1 MAWWVTAL
9 IYVVGTLL
17 YEVLRPK
24 PKFDA
29 PTPSAL
35 GDFQF
40 PTIGEGRPIPIVWGT
55 CKLAGPMVTWYG
67 DLEVQAIKERVKTGL
82 FSSTD
87 VTTGYRYSL
96 GMQLVLC
103 SGEIDEVLEIRFDD
117 RVPENAVYTV
127 AADRTEIAHR
137 RAEALRR
144 GRLRRRRGPGR
155 RLRLP
160 RHRRPS
166 CPTTTSRP
174 RSGRASPPGAGSA
187 TPCSG
192 TSTWGRAP
200 TSRRSRPWSAAA
212 RTGWRS
218 RAAPRTSAA
227 TPTPRP

>member
-1 MAWWVTAL
+1 MAWWVAAL

-24 PKFDA
+24 PRFDA

-35 GDFQF
+35 GDFPF

-103 SGEIDEVLEIRFDD
+103 SG
-117 RVPENAVYTV
+117 
-127 AADRTEIAHR
+127 AD
-137 RAEALRR
+137 
-144 GRLRRRRGPGR
+144 RRGPGD
-155 RLRLP
+155 P
-160 RHRRPS
+160 VRRPDARERGLHRGRGPDRDRTS
-166 CPTTTSRP
+166 TSRSSSAATTPTAAWSGATSTSTGAPRPSSPTTTWRP
-174 RSGRASPPGAGSA
+174 RSARASPPGAGSA

-200 TSRRSRPWSAAA
+200 TSRRSRPWSAGA

-218 RAAPRTSAA
+218 RAAPRTSGA